1 MATVKAQG
9 ICGIL
14 QVLNMSNKQKNYI
27 VCLAKARAPEKDV
40 DEGLKIQPFYFID
53 EKTEAQSQWKMV

>member
-1 MATVKAQG
+1 
-9 ICGIL
+9 
-14 QVLNMSNKQKNYI
+14 MSNKQKNYI

-40 DEGLKIQPFYFID
+40 DEGLKMQPFYFID